1 MKYSVDKSFFYSSFY
16 QMKYSVDILF
26 FYSSYYQMKY
36 SVDEPSV
43 STSFKEKMEEKT
55 EETEIKEKDEII
67 ARLKGTL

>member
-1 MKYSVDKSFFYSSFY
+1 
-16 QMKYSVDILF
+16 
-26 FYSSYYQMKY
+26 MKY

-55 EETEIKEKDEII
+55 EEAEIKEKDEII